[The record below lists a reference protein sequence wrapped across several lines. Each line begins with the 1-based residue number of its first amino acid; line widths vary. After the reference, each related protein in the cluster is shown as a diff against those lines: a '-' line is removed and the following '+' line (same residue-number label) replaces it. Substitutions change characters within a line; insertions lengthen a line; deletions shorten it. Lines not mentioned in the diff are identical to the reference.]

1 MRGRKPPVGRIR
13 ARMLAASRYPQFRQI
28 DVHAL
33 PRALKLQSVGNT
45 RRASVIATFRAPE
58 YRAEMLIECFFG
70 RELSRLAPI
79 DPGKASGTRPSL
91 N

>member
-1 MRGRKPPVGRIR
+1 MQERKLLAGRIR
-13 ARMLAASRYPQFRQI
+13 ARMLDASRYPQLGQI

-33 PRALKLQSVGNT
+33 PRALNFQSVCDTSG
-45 RRASVIATFRAPE
+45 ASVIATFGLPE
-58 YRAEMLIECFFG
+58 YGAEMRIERFSG
-70 RELSRLAPI
+70 LELSRLAPI